1 MDSVGFWSPVLE
13 DSSLDALL
21 EPFRAVLGSR
31 LGRLEASLGRL
42 ASWAVLNRSWAIL
55 VVIGRFRVNKVGQ
68 APDLA
73 QFLEPKRGPRWS
85 QNATHEGPNSKT
97 KTMMKTEGFEDRLG
111 AVLGRSWVVLGA
123 VLGSKSCSRP
133 RWRSFF

>member
-31 LGRLEASLGRL
+31 LGRLEAILGRL

-55 VVIGRFRVNKVGQ
+55 AVLVACLGQVAVILDSYGFLGGRQGHVSAPTGFREED
-68 APDLA
+68 AAHAA
-73 QFLEPKRGPRWS
+73 QR
-85 QNATHEGPNSKT
+85 
-97 KTMMKTEGFEDRLG
+97 EDRG
-111 AVLGRSWVVLGA
+111 W
-123 VLGSKSCSRP
+123 P
-133 RWRSFF
+133 